1 MWFLRYKNFYC
12 VQDFMDTLYII
23 ESVHAGLQW

>member
-1 MWFLRYKNFYC
+1 
-12 VQDFMDTLYII
+12 MDTLYII